1 MYRKFIAT
9 IAASAIALTAL
20 GSIPAY
26 AGERDNARLIAAI
39 LGLAAV
45 GAIVHKNKSRDK
57 HEVTRNHPAP
67 IYKAPKHQHPK
78 QVQRQYTPPRY
89 HQPKP
94 RPLPQR
100 AQKANRKL
108 LPKQCFRTYDTNRGR
123 VAMFANRC
131 LKRNFQFAH
140 RLPRNCMYIFDTPQG
155 DRRGF
160 DARCLR
166 DRGYRLARG

>member
-9 IAASAIALTAL
+9 VTAASIALTAL
-20 GSIPAY
+20 GSAPAV
-26 AGERDNARLIAAI
+26 AGEQDNARLIAAI

-57 HEVTRNHPAP
+57 KEVRHHEPAP
-67 IYKAPKHQHPK
+67 VYTPPQDHRPKH
-78 QVQRQYTPPRY
+78 VQRYHTPPRY
-89 HQPKP
+89 TQPTP

-100 AQKANRKL
+100 AHRANRKL

-131 LKRNFQFAH
+131 LKRNFEFAH